1 MTTIDTNG
9 WDLVYDT
16 NYTNVNTEIAAQWPT
31 LIASALSLS
40 KVNETTQEGPETF
53 SANLTLGPWEVT
65 QGGSGSRICLKL
77 PITSGTFKGIAPT
90 PYDLTGQSISAM
102 LQLQWVPQPNVTQF
116 TISQDLAGV
125 MKDLGDNTTVTT
137 NILDAFANA
146 NAPISATSTIA
157 VMTPDISWKI
167 TDPSSGK
174 SFYVCLT
181 SASGDVSLLE
191 VYQFNSNT
199 LIICPNSIIT
209 PVTVVSAGSIEG
221 IDGSIVQG
229 LVSQYLDKHMEDFG
243 FIFATVDVVTSL
255 ATNELWGWLQPTTN
269 GYAVV
274 EPLENATNKNCVL
287 GILSIVNGRTNPKA
301 ALQVDANAIA
311 TGSTSS
317 LIISPIIFLT
327 NMLAPAAYSAFTG
340 ASQGDFNTDLNN
352 LSVVNTNTVTW
363 GSVELQKG
371 KSPVSLSVAP
381 NDFSIAIGYLNIAL
395 SVVGLA
401 STVASKIA
409 TKAAE
414 GAAEDAGQL
423 TADASAQDIQ
433 AAFKKILS
441 DPQTRKNFVEQAG
454 DDGAKMLEN
463 TTVNIKRANLWSSV
477 AKWSGTL
484 AGITGVVAGKMQT
497 LESTL
502 EQASQNKWEHTPAF
516 SNFADLAISRYSF
529 AGLTNLNVSTAGL
542 AESLYIGFTSAS

>member
-116 TISQDLAGV
+116 TISQDLADV

-301 ALQVDANAIA
+301 ALQVDANAR
-311 TGSTSS
+311 
-317 LIISPIIFLT
+317 
-327 NMLAPAAYSAFTG
+327 
-340 ASQGDFNTDLNN
+340 
-352 LSVVNTNTVTW
+352 
-363 GSVELQKG
+363 
-371 KSPVSLSVAP
+371 
-381 NDFSIAIGYLNIAL
+381 
-395 SVVGLA
+395 
-401 STVASKIA
+401 
-409 TKAAE
+409 
-414 GAAEDAGQL
+414 
-423 TADASAQDIQ
+423 
-433 AAFKKILS
+433 S
-441 DPQTRKNFVEQAG
+441 DPQC
-454 DDGAKMLEN
+454 
-463 TTVNIKRANLWSSV
+463 
-477 AKWSGTL
+477 
-484 AGITGVVAGKMQT
+484 
-497 LESTL
+497 
-502 EQASQNKWEHTPAF
+502 
-516 SNFADLAISRYSF
+516 
-529 AGLTNLNVSTAGL
+529 
-542 AESLYIGFTSAS
+542 FT